1 MKIIIDDNR
10 LQRDLEDYYG
20 SAMFSGFPM
29 ALMDLS
35 RMEYASG
42 DELAVLANECG
53 FDLARYMVGKLEG

>member
-29 ALMDLS
+29 ALMELS
-35 RMEYASG
+35 RVECASG
-42 DELAVLANECG
+42 DELVSLTNECG
-53 FDLARYMVGKLEG
+53 LDLARCMVGEGC